1 MICQYVNV
9 ATIEIRKEKESSH
22 THIMDLYSFLVYILE
37 SFQASNVRL
46 RHSQNEVK
54 TSLAV
59 IYVNTL
65 HKTRGLSS
73 TKYSSKTLQNLLYLF
88 MHIIQQ
94 VLKRFI
100 RTFH

>member
-1 MICQYVNV
+1 MPVCKCSNYRNSKGK
-9 ATIEIRKEKESSH
+9 RKFAYTYYGSVFISS
-22 THIMDLYSFLVYILE
+22 ILE

-65 HKTRGLSS
+65 HKTRGLRS
-73 TKYSSKTLQNLLYLF
+73 TKYSSKNASKFAICY
-88 MHIIQQ
+88 
-94 VLKRFI
+94 V
-100 RTFH
+100 